1 MDLKTEYDP
10 NSKAHRKI
18 LAELLTLNLDKYGFV
33 KFSESFTLED
43 VYQRQVEGVSNVY
56 VVIYTSIENGCMRSV
71 GSDAIRVNL
80 VFRGSEK
87 TNTLNDSS
95 VRINR
100 TGTFESVLDRVHSAL
115 RKAYA
120 AAKTEYTLCKKCQ
133 SPMAMSKNNKMY
145 CMNTC
150 WLT

>member
-10 NSKAHRKI
+10 NSKAHRKF

-33 KFSESFTLED
+33 KFSERFTLED
-43 VYQRQVEGVSNVY
+43 VYQRQIEGVSNVY

-71 GSDAIRVNL
+71 GSDAIRINL